1 MKLKFQEKIFEISM
15 STRTSRGYRLL
26 EKFRKMLLH
35 PGAMTEIQTVFFGKI
50 DNVLLAH
57 SLVKFQ
63 LIRTVNSAGSFWSC
77 SHGLR

>member
-1 MKLKFQEKIFEISM
+1 MKLKSQEKIFEISM

-50 DNVLLAH
+50 DNVLLVH
-57 SLVKFQ
+57 STSSQVSINQNSKLCWLILV
-63 LIRTVNSAGSFWSC
+63 L
-77 SHGLR
+77 